1 MTSPSDIQAAVRA
14 LRAGQLIGLPTETV
28 YGLGA
33 DASNPDAV
41 RLVFAVKGRPSTHP
55 LIVHLADPVQ
65 LLDWTVDVPDA
76 AHALARRFWPGPLT
90 LVLPRAAHIPTEVT
104 GGQETI
110 ALRVPAHPVALN
122 VLRAF
127 GGGIAAPSANRY
139 GRISPTTAD
148 AVREELGNAVAIVL
162 DGGVCAVG
170 LESTIVACLDGTVS
184 ILRPG
189 HITRDDVRRVVG
201 QVHEPSMTPP
211 RVPGSTR
218 SHYAPATDLELVD
231 SRTLVAHVRRHADA
245 GRRVGVLALQQRPAT
260 LDATWVV
267 ASSTA
272 LPYGHHLYAHLRA
285 LDRLGVDR
293 LVVETPPTG
302 EAWTAIHDRL
312 RRAAA
317 GRADDDV
324 PAHMPEATA
333 P

>member
-1 MTSPSDIQAAVRA
+1 VKPAPDIDAAVQA

-41 RLVFAVKGRPSTHP
+41 RRVFAVKGRPPTHP
-55 LIVHLADPVQ
+55 LIVHLADPEQ
-65 LLDWTVDVPDA
+65 LPHWAADVPDA
-76 AHALARRFWPGPLT
+76 ARALAARFWPGPLT
-90 LVLPRAAHIPTEVT
+90 LVLPRANHVLPDVT
-104 GGQETI
+104 GSQDTI
-110 ALRVPAHPVALN
+110 AVRVPAHPVALDL
-122 VLRAF
+122 LRAF
-127 GGGIAAPSANRY
+127 GGGVAAPSANRY

-148 AVREELGNAVAIVL
+148 AVREELGSAVAVVL
-162 DGGVCAVG
+162 DGGACDVG

-189 HITRDDVRRVVG
+189 HVTRDEVRRVVG
-201 QVHEPSMTPP
+201 QLHEPSPARP
-211 RVPGSTR
+211 RVPGSAR

-231 SRTLVAHVRRHADA
+231 SRDLVARVRLHTDA
-245 GRRVGVLALQQRPAT
+245 GLRVGVLALQQRPAT

-267 ASSTA
+267 APSTA
-272 LPYGHHLYAHLRA
+272 TSYGHDLYARLRA
-285 LDRLGVDR
+285 LDRLGADR
-293 LVVETPPTG
+293 LVVETPPSG
-302 EAWTAIHDRL
+302 EPWTAIHDRL
-312 RRAAA
+312 QRAAG